1 MEDRQVLTHIETLV
15 KEEHQLY
22 SASKL
27 DQNGR
32 QRLES
37 ITVELDQCWDLLRQR
52 RGLLDAGAD
61 PNVAKVRPAE
71 VVERYEQ

>member
-22 SASKL
+22 SAPTL
-27 DQNGR
+27 DQQEK

-52 RGLLDAGAD
+52 RGLRDAGAD

>member
-27 DQNGR
+27 DQKDR

-52 RGLLDAGAD
+52 RGLRDAGAD